1 VIDSQKQEHK
11 LGNSFKYEIL
21 SCLPPIMAGKM
32 MLQVVKLDVPQNIQW
47 HLVDAITLQFATSAI
62 EFGRSDL
69 STVASNWQSSGIN
82 GAQGVRGTVAAAAK
96 ALLQRW
102 KNGDGVE
109 IKLFRHAVVAEVHVR
124 EPIATLEL
132 RAMVL
137 TTLARCIDNPT
148 AFAAL
153 LRLFVV

>member
-1 VIDSQKQEHK
+1 MKV
-11 LGNSFKYEIL
+11 
-21 SCLPPIMAGKM
+21 A
-32 MLQVVKLDVPQNIQW
+32 
-47 HLVDAITLQFATSAI
+47 TLQQL
-62 EFGRSDL
+62 ERL
-69 STVASNWQSSGIN
+69 PSTVAKTEPEL
-82 GAQGVRGTVAAAAK
+82 VRSVKDLRKHSIGTVAAAAK

-102 KNGDGVE
+102 KNGDGDE